1 MKGYDSK
8 LRDAMAEIEEILKK
22 FDIGAFITLHS
33 RTHSEFKF
41 CIEAP
46 TWSNVRFI
54 KEGEAI
60 HLRLYSKS
68 EHAKTEDTIGMLYSI
83 KDLCAAGYL
92 QMDKLSTRIEQDA
105 KVEHVAFG
113 GGINNDDR
121 N

>member
-1 MKGYDSK
+1 MKTYDSK
-8 LRDAMAEIEEILKK
+8 LREALAEIEQTLKK
-22 FDIGAFITLHS
+22 FDIAAFVTLHS

-54 KEGEAI
+54 KDGEAI
-60 HLRLYSKS
+60 HLKLHTKS
-68 EHAKTEDTIGMLYSI
+68 DHAKTEDTVAMLYSI
-83 KDLCAAGYL
+83 KDLCALGF
-92 QMDKLSTRIEQDA
+92 QMMDKLSTRIEQDA
-105 KVEHVAFG
+105 KVEHVSFG